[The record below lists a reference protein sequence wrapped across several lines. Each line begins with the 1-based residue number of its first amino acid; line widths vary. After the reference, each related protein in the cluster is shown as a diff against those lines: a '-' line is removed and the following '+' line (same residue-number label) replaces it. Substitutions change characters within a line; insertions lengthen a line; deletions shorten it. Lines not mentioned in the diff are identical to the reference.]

1 MSIVKKEEINQEF
14 LKKRIVVYD
23 TETTGTQISEGDRV
37 IQFSA
42 VEIID
47 GKICGFY
54 NILLKP
60 LNSIENGKEVWQ
72 PIPKEAQKI
81 HKISEDMLVN
91 APTFKDKMDEIID
104 YLKDSVAIAHNENF
118 DINFL
123 NSEFKR
129 VDPNVKFEDIVDS
142 HLDSFELSRA
152 FDPKPAMHGID
163 AIVKRIKKLNENFFE
178 EKYTLKS
185 RTGETQIVDLGI
197 RANKDDENSRHD
209 ALVDSAILAK
219 ILLYHLT
226 TDWDLSKLKDF
237 DKIIAPI
244 SFNELKLPEGY
255 EPVIATLSEEN
266 IVANNQY
273 VENLQNELDK
283 TYQKSLKEN
292 PEAKRVEVKAKTIA
306 IKQQTTNLNKTFGFR

>member
-54 NILLKP
+54 NTLLKP

-123 NSEFKR
+123 NSEFHR
-129 VDPNVKFEDIVDS
+129 VNPNVNFEDIVDS

-273 VENLQNELDK
+273 VETLQVELDK
-283 TYQKSLKEN
+283 AYQKALKEN
-292 PEAKRVEVKAKTIA
+292 PEAKRVEVKAKIIPSTQNT
-306 IKQQTTNLNKTFGFR
+306 KNSNKVFGFR